1 MRFFESVPPSRR
13 LLALFLALTVAPA
26 AGLVWLGWRLL
37 EQDRALE
44 AQRALERQDHAAD
57 LVVNALSRQIAISRQ
72 QLTQSGDTS
81 PLVLAPD
88 AVIIAFQQDSIRD
101 FPVGRL
107 LYYPVVPEAREAP
120 VGLFRSGEDFEFRQR
135 DYAKA
140 IEQFRSFAASKDPAI
155 RAGAELRIARNQRKS
170 GNFQQAFATYDRL
183 ASFGGIFFAGVPADL
198 TARSARCFLL
208 EEMGRAEDLQ
218 HEASALREDLLNGR
232 FRLTRPVYQL
242 HADQVRRWSAR
253 TEAAEQARLALSDG
267 VEWLWRE
274 WQKARSGTGS
284 VADTTT
290 VRMLGR
296 CLTILS
302 DSTPERLTALVAGP
316 HYMEVEWLSP
326 VMRTIPAKR
335 LFISLRDADGNPVIA
350 QTLVESGRQS
360 VRLTSD
366 TGLPWTVVVASTGS
380 RMEPES
386 LTSRRRLLLAG
397 LALAAVLVITT
408 GYALARSLS
417 RELDVARL
425 KSEFVA
431 AVSHEFRTPLATLR
445 QLNENLADG
454 RVSTDERRSAYY
466 QAQVRATNRLSR
478 LVERLLDFGR
488 MEAGAVRYQFEPVNL
503 GRLARDVVE
512 EFEHVATTSGHEIA
526 VTVDPALPEVHA
538 DPDAL
543 GQALWNLL
551 DNAIK
556 YSPGRPAVWLEAERE
571 GDFAAIR
578 VRDEGF
584 GISRGEQN
592 QLFRKFFRGSA
603 ARNTHVKG
611 TGIGLA
617 MVEHIVRAHRGRV
630 RVVSE
635 PGKGSTF
642 TILLKLEAL

>member
-1 MRFFESVPPSRR
+1 
-13 LLALFLALTVAPA
+13 
-26 AGLVWLGWRLL
+26 
-37 EQDRALE
+37 
-44 AQRALERQDHAAD
+44 
-57 LVVNALSRQIAISRQ
+57 
-72 QLTQSGDTS
+72 
-81 PLVLAPD
+81 
-88 AVIIAFQQDSIRD
+88 
-101 FPVGRL
+101 
-107 LYYPVVPEAREAP
+107 
-120 VGLFRSGEDFEFRQR
+120 
-135 DYAKA
+135 
-140 IEQFRSFAASKDPAI
+140 
-155 RAGAELRIARNQRKS
+155 
-170 GNFQQAFATYDRL
+170 
-183 ASFGGIFFAGVPADL
+183 
-198 TARSARCFLL
+198 
-208 EEMGRAEDLQ
+208 
-218 HEASALREDLLNGR
+218 
-232 FRLTRPVYQL
+232 
-242 HADQVRRWSAR
+242 
-253 TEAAEQARLALSDG
+253 
-267 VEWLWRE
+267 
-274 WQKARSGTGS
+274 
-284 VADTTT
+284 
-290 VRMLGR
+290 
-296 CLTILS
+296 
-302 DSTPERLTALVAGP
+302 
-316 HYMEVEWLSP
+316 
-326 VMRTIPAKR
+326 
-335 LFISLRDADGNPVIA
+335 
-350 QTLVESGRQS
+350 VESSRQS

-366 TGLPWTVVVASTGS
+366 TGLPWTIVVASSGS

-512 EFEHVATTSGHEIA
+512 EFEHVAVTSGHEII
-526 VTVDPALPEVHA
+526 VTSDPALPEVHA

-556 YSPGRPAVWLEAERE
+556 YSPGRKAVWLEAVLE
-571 GDFAAIR
+571 GEFAAIR
-578 VRDEGF
+578 VRDEGL
-584 GISRGEQN
+584 GIARGEQN

-617 MVEHIVRAHRGRV
+617 MVDHIVRAHRGRV
-630 RVVSE
+630 RVESE
-635 PGKGSTF
+635 PGRGSTF